1 MQHDDNIAARIIG
14 GAYDDSIEDMVHAI
28 NERRRILRHVKA
40 ATMKAHL
47 RVGDHVE
54 FHSLSGGLNGYTG
67 RVSAVKRTR
76 CVVEP
81 VTPTSMFSAPVS
93 VPLSCVR
100 LAQHDVEA

>member
-1 MQHDDNIAARIIG
+1 MHDDNIAARIIG
-14 GAYDDSIEDMVHAI
+14 GAYDNEIGSIVDAI
-28 NERRRILRHVKA
+28 NERRRILRHVEA
-40 ATMKAHL
+40 ATMKAQL

-54 FHSLSGGLNGYTG
+54 FHGLRGRLNGYTG

-81 VTPTSMFSAPVS
+81 VTPTITFSAPVS

-100 LAQHDVEA
+100 HADTEEV